1 MAARTTTPGARQFLE
16 PSLLARI
23 GSLELKARVIV
34 EGFLQGLHRSPFRGF
49 SIEFAEYRQYM
60 PGDDPL
66 RIDWKLFARSDRY
79 YVKKFEQET
88 NLPCHLL
95 LDVSA
100 SMGYGSTAV
109 TKLEYGTYLAG
120 ALAYLLARQRDAVGL
135 LTFDERVR
143 THLPPSTRPGHL
155 RNLLVMLERTTP
167 GARSDLAR
175 PLHDLAEALTRRGLV
190 VVISDLLDEPERTV
204 AGLKH
209 VRARGMEVVV
219 FHVLDPAE
227 LTLPF
232 DAPAR
237 FRDVET
243 DLEVL
248 TSPRA
253 VRDEYLQRVEAFTS
267 GYERALRSA
276 GIDYC
281 LLDTGKPLDWALMA
295 YLSARRRAL

>member
-1 MAARTTTPGARQFLE
+1 
-16 PSLLARI
+16 
-23 GSLELKARVIV
+23 V

-60 PGDDPL
+60 PGDDPQ
-66 RIDWKLFARSDRY
+66 RIDWKVFARSDRY

-100 SMGYGSTAV
+100 SMGYGSTPV
-109 TKLEYGTYLAG
+109 TKLQYGTYLAG
-120 ALAYLLARQRDAVGL
+120 ALAYLLSRQRDAVGL
-135 LTFDERVR
+135 LTFDDHVVS
-143 THLPPSTRPGHL
+143 HLPPSTRPGHL
-155 RNLLVMLERTTP
+155 RSLLVTLQQARA
-167 GARSDLAR
+167 GQRSDLAK

-190 VVISDLLDEPERTV
+190 VVISDLIDEPDRTI
-204 AGLKH
+204 AGLRH

-237 FRDVET
+237 FRDIESH
-243 DLEVL
+243 DEVL

-253 VRDEYLQRVEAFTS
+253 VRDDYLRRIAAFTS
-267 GYERALRSA
+267 HYERELRSA

-281 LLDTGKPLDWALMA
+281 LLDTAKPLDWALMA

>member
-1 MAARTTTPGARQFLE
+1 MSSRTTPGARQFLE
-16 PSLLARI
+16 PAVLARI

-49 SIEFAEYRQYM
+49 SVEFAEYRQYM

-66 RIDWKLFARSDRY
+66 RIDWKVFARSDRY

-100 SMGYGSTAV
+100 SMGYGSTPV
-109 TKLEYGTYLAG
+109 TKLEYASYLAA

-135 LTFDERVR
+135 LTFDDHVLS
-143 THLPPSTRPGHL
+143 HLPPSTRPGHL
-155 RNLLVMLERTTP
+155 RSLLVALERARA
-167 GARSDLAR
+167 GRRSDLAK

-190 VVISDLLDEPERTV
+190 VVISDLIDEPARTI

-209 VRARGMEVVV
+209 VRARGMEVIV
-219 FHVLDPAE
+219 FQVLDPAE

-232 DAPAR
+232 ERPAR
-237 FRDVET
+237 FRDVES

-253 VRDEYLQRVEAFTS
+253 VREDYLRRMGEFTS
-267 GYERALRSA
+267 HYQRELRSN
-276 GIDYC
+276 GIDHC
-281 LLDTGKPLDWALMA
+281 LLDTEKPLEWALRA